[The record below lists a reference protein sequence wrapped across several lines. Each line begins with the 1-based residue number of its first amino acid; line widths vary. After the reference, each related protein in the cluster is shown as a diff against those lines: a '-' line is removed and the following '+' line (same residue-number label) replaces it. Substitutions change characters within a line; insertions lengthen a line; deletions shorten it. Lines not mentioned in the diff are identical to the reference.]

1 MKVNIDARTENMI
14 YHTINH
20 KVTNNDSQEDQIQ
33 TVEKK
38 EILLILPY
46 LGTLG
51 TLGTSESFEKRLK
64 SIVSSAYQQVS
75 AVSSRLIST
84 GQDALFDD
92 VKILANF

>member
-46 LGTLG
+46 LGTL
-51 TLGTSESFEKRLK
+51 TSESFEKRLK

>member
-38 EILLILPY
+38 EILLIFPY
-46 LGTLG
+46 LG